1 MTDVLGIDSW
11 VLNQA
16 LEFLPDAALSCDEGG
31 RILGTNREAR
41 CLLRLDSRELAGM
54 GLGVFLPAVAEWV
67 ESDPFLDLVRSGGLD
82 SEQPLV
88 DASGNE
94 HLVWLRSRLLAR
106 NREGSRFVL
115 VTVRDVTNRNQ
126 DEQRLREM
134 AVTDELTGLHN
145 RRYLDSTIDFEVE
158 RARRYGY
165 MLCCVF
171 IDLDRFKH
179 INDEY
184 GHHVGDLALKH
195 VANRLRG
202 ACRKVD
208 TLVRWGGDEFVVLAL
223 TRDWAGA
230 QRLVER
236 INEAVCVS
244 PLRLGGN
251 ALHLGFCC
259 GASVGNIEIGQTP
272 SAMLEHADSLLRQG
286 KAAGRGRCLVELYRG
301 A

>member
-31 RILGTNREAR
+31 RILGTNREAS
-41 CLLRLDSRELAGM
+41 CLLRQDSRELAGM

-251 ALHLGFCC
+251 ALHLGLCC